1 MRPKRRTGRDRA
13 LLQTDST
20 LFARIRSAVTAAV
33 AKLYRRPA
41 REPAAPEAPQRYPWE
56 DSYPPGIDWRAAIPT
71 APVTDLLD
79 SAVADFPD
87 SPCLEFMG
95 KRYDY
100 KTVADR
106 VNRVA
111 RGLQDMGIGPGDS
124 VGLLLPNCPYYV
136 LFYYAILR
144 IGATVVNYN
153 PLYAKRE
160 IARQIIDSKTRV
172 MVTLNLKTL
181 YPKIADRLQD
191 SPLEHVVIC
200 RMREILPFPSS
211 LFFAFAR
218 RKEIATIP
226 TDERHIGYERL
237 IDNKGNVVPAKID
250 PAEDIAVLQ
259 YTGGTTGTP
268 KGAMLTHA
276 NLYANAV
283 QTGMWAATAK
293 RGEERFLGVLPL
305 FHVFGMTGVMNT
317 CLHFAGELIL
327 LPRFSTAEVLETIDE
342 QKPTVFCGVPTMFSA
357 INGHPALEKYDLSSL
372 KLCISGGA
380 PLPLQI
386 KERFEALSGCT
397 LVEGYGLT
405 ESSPVCTVNP
415 FQGVNKSGSVGLPLP
430 GTVIDIVDRQ
440 SPDKVLGP
448 NQHGEICITG
458 PQVMAGYLNKPG
470 ENADTLRGARLRTG
484 DVGYLD
490 DDGYLFIIDR
500 IKDLILSGGFNV
512 YPRMVEE
519 AIYLHPAVEEAVVCG
534 VPHAHRGEIVKA
546 YVKLKPGV
554 ALSAADLR
562 AFLKEHV
569 ATFEVPS
576 KIEFREHLPKT
587 LIGKPSRK
595 ELLAEEQRKA
605 AGFAPAG
612 DDLPDA
618 ATG

>member
-1 MRPKRRTGRDRA
+1 M
-13 LLQTDST
+13 
-20 LFARIRSAVTAAV
+20 
-33 AKLYRRPA
+33 AKLRPGGGVPA
-41 REPAAPEAPQRYPWE
+41 APEPAAPKRHPWE
-56 DSYPPGIDWRAAIPT
+56 DSYPPSIDWRAEIPVK
-71 APVTDLLD
+71 PVTDILD
-79 SAVADFPD
+79 SAAAEYPD
-87 SPCLEFMG
+87 NPCIEFMG

-100 KTVADR
+100 KTVAER

-111 RGLQDMGIGPGDS
+111 KGLQDMGVGPGDS

-191 SPLEHVVIC
+191 SPLESIVIC
-200 RMREILPFPSS
+200 RMGEILPFPSS
-211 LFFAFAR
+211 LFFTFAR
-218 RKEIATIP
+218 RKEIAAIP
-226 TDERHIGYERL
+226 TDERHIPYDRL
-237 IDNKGNVVPAKID
+237 IDNDGDVVPAKID
-250 PAEDIAVLQ
+250 PEADVAVLQ

-283 QTGMWAATAK
+283 QTGLWSVTAT
-293 RGEERFLGVLPL
+293 RGQEKFLGVLPL

-317 CLHFAGELIL
+317 CLYYASELIL
-327 LPRFSTAEVLETIDE
+327 LPQFSTAEVLEVIDE

-357 INGHPALEKYDLSSL
+357 INAHPDLEKYDLSSL
-372 KLCISGGA
+372 ELCISGGA

-386 KERFEALSGCT
+386 KEKFEALTGCT

-405 ESSPVCTVNP
+405 KSSPVCTVNP

-430 GTVIDIVDRQ
+430 GTVIEIVDR
-440 SPDKVLGP
+440 SNPDKLLGP
-448 NQHGEICITG
+448 GEHGEICISG
-458 PQVMAGYLNKPG
+458 PQVMAGYLNKPS
-470 ENADTLRGARLRTG
+470 ENADVLRGPRLRTG

-519 AIYLHPAVEEAVVCG
+519 AIYQHPAVEEAVVCG
-534 VPHAHRGEIVKA
+534 VPHSHRGEIVKA
-546 YVKLKPGV
+546 FVKLKPGA
-554 ALSAADLR
+554 ALSSAELR

-569 ATFEVPS
+569 ASFEMPS
-576 KIEFREHLPKT
+576 KIEFRDDLPKT

-595 ELLAEEQRKA
+595 ELMAEERSRTAGLVA
-605 AGFAPAG
+605 A
-612 DDLPDA
+612 DIDLPDA

>member
-1 MRPKRRTGRDRA
+1 MNIERPT
-13 LLQTDST
+13 
-20 LFARIRSAVTAAV
+20 FASIAAAIRSAV
-33 AKLYRRPA
+33 AKLLPGRRV
-41 REPAAPEAPQRYPWE
+41 AAPAPEEPKRYPWE
-56 DSYPPGIDWRAAIPT
+56 ASYPPEIDWRAEIPVK
-71 APVTDLLD
+71 PVTDILD

-87 SPCLEFMG
+87 KPCLEFLG

-100 KTVADR
+100 KTVAKLVSR
-106 VNRVA
+106 A
-111 RGLQDMGIGPGDS
+111 AKGLQDMGIGPGDS

-160 IARQIIDSKTRV
+160 IARQIIDSNTRV

-191 SPLEHVVIC
+191 GPLEHVIVC
-200 RMREILPFPSS
+200 RMGEILPFPSS
-211 LFFAFAR
+211 LLFAFAR
-218 RKEIATIP
+218 RKEIASIP
-226 TDERHIGYERL
+226 SDDRHVPYERL
-237 IDNKGNVVPAKID
+237 IDNDGSVKPAEID
-250 PAEDIAVLQ
+250 PVSDVAVLQ

-283 QTGMWAATAK
+283 QTSLWAVGAT
-293 RGEERFLGVLPL
+293 RGQERFLGVLPL

-317 CLHFAGELIL
+317 CLYYGSELIL
-327 LPRFSTAEVLETIDE
+327 LPRFHTAEILEVIDG

-357 INGHPALEKYDLSSL
+357 INAHADIDKYDLSSL
-372 KLCISGGA
+372 NLCISGGA

-386 KERFEALSGCT
+386 KQKFEALTRCT

-415 FQGVNKSGSVGLPLP
+415 FGAANRAGSVGLPLP
-430 GTVIDIVDRQ
+430 GTVIEIADRKD
-440 SPDKVLGP
+440 PDKILAPGE
-448 NQHGEICITG
+448 HGEICVSG
-458 PQVMAGYLNKPG
+458 PQVMAGYFNKPA
-470 ENADTLRGARLRTG
+470 ENADVLRGGRLHTG

-490 DDGYLFIIDR
+490 AQGYLFVIDR

-519 AIYLHPAVEEAVVCG
+519 AILLHPAVEEAVVCG
-534 VPHAHRGEIVKA
+534 APHSHRGEIVKA
-546 YVKLKPGV
+546 YVKVKRGA
-554 ALSAADLR
+554 ALTTTELR
-562 AFLKEHV
+562 NFLKDNL
-569 ATFEVPS
+569 ASFEMPS
-576 KIEFREHLPKT
+576 KIEFRDELPKT

-595 ELLAEEQRKA
+595 ELVAEEQRRA
-605 AGFAPAG
+605 AGYGPSR
-612 DDLPDA
+612 DDREDA
-618 ATG
+618 VAD

>member
-1 MRPKRRTGRDRA
+1 MRTGRRTDRDG
-13 LLQTDST
+13 LLFQTDNT
-20 LFARIRSAVTAAV
+20 LFARIRSAVTTAV
-33 AKLYRRPA
+33 AKLYQRGPS
-41 REPAAPEAPQRYPWE
+41 AAPEPSAPQRYPWE
-56 DSYPPGIDWRAAIPT
+56 DSYPSGIDWRAGIPT
-71 APVTDLLD
+71 ASVTDLLD

-87 SPCLEFMG
+87 NPCLEFMG

-106 VNRVA
+106 VNRIA
-111 RGLQDMGIGPGDS
+111 KGLQDMGIGPGDS

-191 SPLEHVVIC
+191 SPLENIVIC

-211 LFFAFAR
+211 LFFTFAR
-218 RKEIATIP
+218 RKEIAAIP
-226 TDERHIGYERL
+226 TDERHIAYDRL
-237 IDNKGNVVPAKID
+237 IDNKGDVVPATID
-250 PAEDIAVLQ
+250 PVEDIAVLQ

-283 QTGMWAATAK
+283 QTGMWAVTAK
-293 RGEERFLGVLPL
+293 RGQERFLGVLPL

-357 INGHPALEKYDLSSL
+357 INGHPDLEKYDLSSL
-372 KLCISGGA
+372 ELCISGGA

-405 ESSPVCTVNP
+405 ESSPVCTINP
-415 FQGVNKSGSVGLPLP
+415 FQGANKSGSVGLPLP

-440 SPDKVLGP
+440 SPEKVLGP
-448 NQHGEICITG
+448 NEHGEICITG

-519 AIYLHPAVEEAVVCG
+519 ALYEHPAVEEAVVCG

-546 YVKLKPGV
+546 YVKLKPGA

-562 AFLKEHV
+562 AFMKEHV
-569 ATFEVPS
+569 ASFEVPS
-576 KIEFREHLPKT
+576 KIEFRDSLPKT

-595 ELLAEEQRKA
+595 ELMAEEQRKT
-605 AGFAPAG
+605 AGFAP
-612 DDLPDA
+612 DDNDLPDA

>member
-1 MRPKRRTGRDRA
+1 
-13 LLQTDST
+13 LLQTDNT
-20 LFARIRSAVTAAV
+20 LFARIRTAVAAAV
-33 AKLYRRPA
+33 AKLRGGSAPPA
-41 REPAAPEAPQRYPWE
+41 PAAPPRYPWE
-56 DSYPPGIDWRAAIPT
+56 ESYPPGIDWRADIPV

-79 SAVADFPD
+79 SAVAEFPD
-87 SPCLEFMG
+87 KPCLEFMG

-100 KTVADR
+100 KTVGDR
-106 VNRVA
+106 VNRIA
-111 RGLQDMGIGPGDS
+111 KGLQDMGIGPGDS

-136 LFYYAILR
+136 LFYYAALR

-153 PLYAKRE
+153 PLYAKPE

-191 SPLEHVVIC
+191 SPLERIVIC

-218 RKEIATIP
+218 RKEVAAIP
-226 TDERHIGYERL
+226 SDERHISYERM
-237 IDNKGNVVPAKID
+237 IDNKGDVVPAKID

-276 NLYANAV
+276 NVYANAI
-283 QTGMWAATAK
+283 QTGLWAVTAK

-317 CLHFAGELIL
+317 CLHYAGELIL
-327 LPRFSTAEVLETIDE
+327 LPRFNTAEVLETIDE
-342 QKPTVFCGVPTMFSA
+342 SKPTVFCGVPTMFSA
-357 INGHPALEKYDLSSL
+357 INGHDDLDKYDLSSL
-372 KLCISGGA
+372 ELCISGGA
-380 PLPLQI
+380 PLPTQI
-386 KERFEALSGCT
+386 KEKFEALTGCT

-415 FQGVNKSGSVGLPLP
+415 FQGAHKSGSVGLPLP
-430 GTVIDIVDRQ
+430 GTMIEIVDRND
-440 SPDKVLGP
+440 PDKLLGP
-448 NQHGEICITG
+448 GDHGEICISG

-470 ENADTLRGARLRTG
+470 ENADTLRGVRLRTG

-519 AIYLHPAVEEAVVCG
+519 AICEHEAVEEAVVCG

-546 YVKLKPGV
+546 YVKLKPGA
-554 ALSAADLR
+554 ALSNAELR
-562 AFLKEHV
+562 AFMKERV
-569 ATFEVPS
+569 ASFEVPS
-576 KIEFREHLPKT
+576 RIEFRDSLPKT

-595 ELLAEEQRKA
+595 ALVAEEKRKA
-605 AGFAPAG
+605 AGFAPAEENM
-612 DDLPDA
+612 PDA